1 MTPPIL
7 PPAARCVSHEAMNT
21 TFTIRLLGDPPQ
33 FDGIIRECCS
43 LIDEIEGR
51 LSRFIDGSEIWRIN
65 RLREGETLYLSDDT
79 HRCLLLAMRAC
90 ADTGGLFDI
99 TLGRRIASRKAGEAA
114 PPGAT
119 SGRLALHPDQAA
131 ITCEIPGR
139 ELDLGGIGKGFALDR
154 LREMLIDWEVSG
166 GLLGAGASTLLAFG
180 PEAWPVEMAGS
191 SGDPVVLALRD
202 QALGASGTEVQG
214 CHIVHPT
221 DDGDTRY
228 LSDRVWA
235 VATEAAVA
243 DTWSTALMLMTREQ
257 ATLCLSEPTSLQ
269 AAYAE
274 LAGEVVRL

>member
-1 MTPPIL
+1 MTAPIPL
-7 PPAARCVSHEAMNT
+7 PDARCVSHEAMNT

-33 FDGIIRECCS
+33 FDGIIRECCCM
-43 LIDEIEGR
+43 IDEIEGR

-65 RLREGETLYLSDDT
+65 RLQAGETLYLSEDT

-99 TLGRRIASRKAGEAA
+99 TLGRRIARRKAGEAEA
-114 PPGAT
+114 PEET
-119 SGRLALHPDQAA
+119 EGRLVLHPEQPA

-154 LREMLIDWEVSG
+154 LREMLADWDISG

-180 PEAWPVEMAGS
+180 PEAWPVELAGGS
-191 SGDPVVLALRD
+191 DPVILQLRD
-202 QALGASGTEVQG
+202 QALGASGTEMQG
-214 CHIVHPT
+214 RHIVHPGR
-221 DDGDTRY
+221 DGDTTY

-235 VATEAAVA
+235 LGSDAATA
-243 DTWSTALMLMTREQ
+243 DAWSTALMLMTRDQ
-257 ATLCLSEPTSLQ
+257 AAICLTDPTPLH

-274 LAGEVVRL
+274 LDGKVVRL

>member
-7 PPAARCVSHEAMNT
+7 LPAAHCVSHEAMNT

-33 FDGIIRECCS
+33 FDGIIRECCC

-65 RLREGETLYLSDDT
+65 RLREGETLYLSEDT

-99 TLGRRIASRKAGEAA
+99 TLGRRIASRKAGESA
-114 PPGAT
+114 PPGVA

-154 LREMLIDWEVSG
+154 LREMLIDWDIPG

-180 PEAWPVEMAGS
+180 PEAWPVELAGEDC
-191 SGDPVVLALRD
+191 DPVVLALRD

-214 CHIVHPT
+214 CHIVHPI
-221 DDGDTRY
+221 DDGDTPY

-243 DTWSTALMLMTREQ
+243 DAWSTALMLMNREQ
-257 ATLCLSEPTSLQ
+257 VALCLTDPTTLHS
-269 AAYAE
+269 AYAE
-274 LAGEVVRL
+274 LDGVVVRL

>member
-7 PPAARCVSHEAMNT
+7 LPAARCVSHEAMNT

-33 FDGIIRECCS
+33 FDGIIRECCC

-65 RLREGETLYLSDDT
+65 RLREGETLYLGEDT
-79 HRCLLLAMRAC
+79 HRCLLIAMRAC

-99 TLGRRIASRKAGEAA
+99 TLGRRIASRKSGESA
-114 PPGAT
+114 PPGVT
-119 SGRLALHPDQAA
+119 SGRLALHPDLAA

-154 LREMLIDWEVSG
+154 LREMLIDWDIPG

-180 PEAWPVEMAGS
+180 PEAWPVELAGA

-221 DDGDTRY
+221 DDGDTPY

-243 DTWSTALMLMTREQ
+243 DAWSTALMLMNRAQ
-257 ATLCLSEPTSLQ
+257 AALCLADPTPLHS
-269 AAYAE
+269 AYAE
-274 LAGEVVRL
+274 LDGVVVRL